1 MQEQKNILVAIANPG
16 DNTTLGFTT
25 IRFSENRIVEGTALS
40 HEEGSDENWINDS
53 GIYEISYK
61 LFGQKEGAGSFNFNA
76 VLLVNDQTIEDTFN
90 EGPVLEDVVNNRLTL
105 TSTVILRLE
114 EGDVL
119 KLQGVSIEDILYNRA
134 RIDIE
139 KIA

>member
-1 MQEQKNILVAIANPG
+1 M
-16 DNTTLGFTT
+16 
-25 IRFSENRIVEGTALS
+25 
-40 HEEGSDENWINDS
+40 
-53 GIYEISYK
+53 
-61 LFGQKEGAGSFNFNA
+61 
-76 VLLVNDQTIEDTFN
+76 NDQTIEDTFN
-90 EGPVLEDVVNNRLTL
+90 EGPVIEDLVNNRLTL

-114 EGDVL
+114 AGDVL

>member
-1 MQEQKNILVAIANPG
+1 M
-16 DNTTLGFTT
+16 
-25 IRFSENRIVEGTALS
+25 
-40 HEEGSDENWINDS
+40 
-53 GIYEISYK
+53 
-61 LFGQKEGAGSFNFNA
+61 
-76 VLLVNDQTIEDTFN
+76 
-90 EGPVLEDVVNNRLTL
+90 LEDVVNNRLTL